1 MLVIENMPVNKNMM
15 VIENMPVNK
24 NMIVIENICFFP
36 IIK

>member
-24 NMIVIENICFFP
+24 NMILIENICFIS